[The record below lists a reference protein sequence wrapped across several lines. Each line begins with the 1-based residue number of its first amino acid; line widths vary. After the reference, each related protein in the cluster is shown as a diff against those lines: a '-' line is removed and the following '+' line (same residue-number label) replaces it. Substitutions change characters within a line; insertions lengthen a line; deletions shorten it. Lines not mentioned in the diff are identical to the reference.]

1 MYSVVFITF
10 RRHHVLMQHLVL
22 TLQQS
27 QSLQVLNAV
36 QQLVSV
42 AVERVPSATD
52 CKLSVI
58 NGEVISKPE
67 MIYPHVCTLY
77 SRW

>member
-1 MYSVVFITF
+1 
-10 RRHHVLMQHLVL
+10 MQHLVL

-27 QSLQVLNAV
+27 QSFQVLSAV

-58 NGEVISKPE
+58 NGEFYFTAVYE
-67 MIYPHVCTLY
+67 QDG
-77 SRW
+77 R

>member
-1 MYSVVFITF
+1 
-10 RRHHVLMQHLVL
+10 MQHLVL

-27 QSLQVLNAV
+27 QSLQVLSAV

-67 MIYPHVCTLY
+67 INCLCVNVHYTMYTCVTYTHVCTLY
-77 SRW
+77 I

>member
-1 MYSVVFITF
+1 
-10 RRHHVLMQHLVL
+10 MQHLVL

-27 QSLQVLNAV
+27 QSFQVLSAV

-58 NGEVISKPE
+58 NGEFYFTTVYE
-67 MIYPHVCTLY
+67 QDG
-77 SRW
+77 R